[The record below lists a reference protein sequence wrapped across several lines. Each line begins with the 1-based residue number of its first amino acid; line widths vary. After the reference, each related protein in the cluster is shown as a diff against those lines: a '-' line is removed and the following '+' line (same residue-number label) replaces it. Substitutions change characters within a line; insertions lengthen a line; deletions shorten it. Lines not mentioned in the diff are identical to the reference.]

1 MTGPETVAREYSREL
16 REALHSI
23 GRAKN
28 QSLFSEAT
36 RAAVPRSFHKHWTCT
51 ALGFN
56 DESHLHCLTI
66 GFLDP
71 SAEPPDRPSL
81 TSYFLRE
88 VLTSRWEGFESNEP
102 TRVPIDTSRQMTF
115 PSGFLEPCP
124 LPVTA
129 VLRD

>member
-1 MTGPETVAREYSREL
+1 LAGSCLYMTGPETVAREYSREL

-56 DESHLHCLTI
+56 DESHLHW
-66 GFLDP
+66 
-71 SAEPPDRPSL
+71 PSL